1 MRRIRKRNTLE
12 PLLAD
17 TRPLYICS
25 GGGGGGTWGCRAGRC
40 ERFVGFEIHTRF
52 HDF

>member
-12 PLLAD
+12 PGLCTSALGVGEGV
-17 TRPLYICS
+17 L
-25 GGGGGGTWGCRAGRC
+25 GGAEQGGVKD
-40 ERFVGFEIHTRF
+40 FVGFEIHTRF